1 MRIIMNFCPDKLIQV
16 RNKLNITKAEAARRL
31 NISAMAYGRYEKG
44 ERKPSYQTVC
54 YIAQIFN
61 CNIDFL
67 YGNSDKMT
75 SDYII
80 ISANDTELYSLV
92 KLAQNNVDTQK
103 RLLKYAKKLLKEE

>member
-1 MRIIMNFCPDKLIQV
+1 
-16 RNKLNITKAEAARRL
+16 
-31 NISAMAYGRYEKG
+31 
-44 ERKPSYQTVC
+44 
-54 YIAQIFN
+54 
-61 CNIDFL
+61 
-67 YGNSDKMT
+67 MT